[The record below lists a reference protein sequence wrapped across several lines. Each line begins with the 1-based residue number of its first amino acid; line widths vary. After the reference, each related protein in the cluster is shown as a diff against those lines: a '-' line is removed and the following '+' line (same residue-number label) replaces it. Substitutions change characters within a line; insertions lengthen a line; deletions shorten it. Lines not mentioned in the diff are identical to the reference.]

1 MAYVWKRQLGME
13 DGCLCGLLFIA
24 CLFDASQV
32 TEVCFS
38 VFEIGLG
45 FHSSGGRIIAEV
57 KCMF

>member
-24 CLFDASQV
+24 CLFDALQV

-45 FHSSGGRIIAEV
+45 FHLSGGRII
-57 KCMF
+57 